1 MDRDSFFVVVPF
13 YNEAAG
19 MEATLAA
26 LAAQSDPDFA
36 LVLVDN
42 GSTDASREVACAFC
56 ARHPELRATVIVEL
70 EKGTGAASDTGFR
83 FAIARGA
90 RFIARTDADCLPR
103 HDWVANLKRAFGE
116 QDLEFVIGRIRPRT
130 DDFRLT
136 LSDRLMIPFLVF
148 VSETYGK
155 LRHNGPQFRYRYI
168 LAAGNNL
175 AITASMYLESGGFPR
190 SRIEDVHEDR
200 ILADR
205 VRMRTTRTRKV
216 NDAVVY
222 NSIRRLRHYGY
233 IRTLLWYWEHKYR
246 PQVVDIR

>member
-26 LAAQSDPDFA
+26 LAAQSDPDFS

-42 GSTDASREVACAFC
+42 GSTDVSREVACAFC
-56 ARHPELRATVIVEL
+56 AGHPELRAALIVEP

-83 FAIARGA
+83 YAIAQGA

-103 HDWVANLKRAFGE
+103 HDWIARLKRAFHE

-136 LSDRLMIPFLVF
+136 PSERLLIPFLVF

-175 AITASMYLESGGFPR
+175 AITAAMYLESGGFPR
-190 SRIEDVHEDR
+190 SRIEDLHEDR
-200 ILADR
+200 VLADH
-205 VRMRTTRTRKV
+205 VRIRTTHTRKV
-216 NDAVVY
+216 DDVVVY
-222 NSIRRLRHYGY
+222 NSIRRLRRYGY
-233 IRTLLWYWEHKYR
+233 LRTLLWYWDHKYR
-246 PQVVDIR
+246 PPLVDIR